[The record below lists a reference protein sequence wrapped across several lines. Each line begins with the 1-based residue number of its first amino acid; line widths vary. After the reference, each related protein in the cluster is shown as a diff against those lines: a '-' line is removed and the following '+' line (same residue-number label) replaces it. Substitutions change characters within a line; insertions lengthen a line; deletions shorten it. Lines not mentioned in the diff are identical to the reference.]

1 MISLKEVLRISKL
14 ARIQL
19 TEKELEK
26 YQKEL
31 SSILDF
37 VAELKKVNLE
47 NIQPTSHP
55 LAIENIWRKDDI
67 KERDLELRKRLIE
80 EAPLKEQ
87 DFIKVKSVF

>member
-55 LAIENIWRKDDI
+55 LAIENIWRKDDV

-87 DFIKVKSVF
+87 DFIKVKAVF

>member
-1 MISLKEVLRISKL
+1 MVSLKEVLRISKL

-19 TEKELEK
+19 SDAELEK

-37 VAELKKVNLE
+37 VEKLKEVDLE

-55 LAIENIWRKDDI
+55 LSIENIWRKDKV
-67 KERDLELRKRLIE
+67 KERDSELRKKLIE
-80 EAPLKEQ
+80 KAPLKEQ

>member
-87 DFIKVKSVF
+87 DFIKVKAVF